1 MASGGLHETLAHMLR
16 NRTGDNAAGTTREV
30 EVRFGRTV
38 DGLYVTGIE
47 EETWD
52 RVLER
57 LGSYDQWSASSVE
70 LSTHVHYG
78 ASIHTVETGA
88 TSSKRRLRDVAFT
101 AGAVTV
107 KACES
112 VERTCTAPRRR
123 LTETAVR
130 AKHRHSFSYKD
141 KVRFD
146 CSLCVTGSVV
156 ASRVATPRCTYEVEI
171 EAISD
176 DATAA
181 SIIMKVDD
189 VIEMITGT
197 RPTQYTRVPCT

>member
-1 MASGGLHETLAHMLR
+1 MASGGIHETLTNMLQ
-16 NRTGDNAAGTTREV
+16 NRSGGNAGESREV
-30 EVRFGRTV
+30 EVRFGRIV
-38 DGLYVTGIE
+38 DGLYVPGVE

-57 LGSYDQWSASSVE
+57 LGSYDHWSASSVE
-70 LSTHVHYG
+70 FSTHVHYG
-78 ASIHTVETGA
+78 ASIHAVETGA
-88 TSSKRRLRDVAFT
+88 TSSKRRIRDVAFT
-101 AGAVTV
+101 TGTAVTV

-112 VERTCTAPRRR
+112 VERACTAPRRR

-146 CSLCVTGSVV
+146 CSLCVTGTVV
-156 ASRVATPRCTYEVEI
+156 ASCVATPRCTYEVEL

-176 DATAA
+176 EATAA
-181 SIIMKVDD
+181 SIVMKVDD

-197 RPTQYTRVPCT
+197 RPTQYTRLQDP